1 MLIYLQMIETDEDRQ
16 KFIQLYETYRG
27 LMFYVA
33 NRILHNTEDAEDAV
47 HQAFL
52 SIIENLDKIS
62 MVHCPK
68 SRAYVVIV
76 AENKAIDIVRTKKH
90 FDDGEFDESVH
101 GVDIPLPGDNGLSDA
116 MAKLPARYREFLLL
130 RYDMGYSTKEI
141 STMLSM
147 KVETV
152 QKVIWRAKEA
162 LREQLDKAGE
172 TV

>member
-68 SRAYVVIV
+68 SRAP
-76 AENKAIDIVRTKKH
+76 NRQ
-90 FDDGEFDESVH
+90 
-101 GVDIPLPGDNGLSDA
+101 IPQG
-116 MAKLPARYREFLLL
+116 R
-130 RYDMGYSTKEI
+130 
-141 STMLSM
+141 
-147 KVETV
+147 
-152 QKVIWRAKEA
+152 RAGPPN
-162 LREQLDKAGE
+162 RN
-172 TV
+172 